1 MENNLKNLKGQKTTK
16 IPQSAFSEMMSAIR
30 YFDKVDEGCGY
41 DRLNA
46 KMVMIQMNYDLTENE
61 LSIVEKWAYNKY
73 YKN

>member
-1 MENNLKNLKGQKTTK
+1 MDTITVKTGE
-16 IPQSAFSEMMSAIR
+16 IPQGAFSEMVSAFR

-46 KMVMIQMNYDLTENE
+46 KMRMIKMNYQLTDNE
-61 LSIVEKWAYNKY
+61 LGVVEKWAYDKY

>member
-1 MENNLKNLKGQKTTK
+1 MNTATKTGK
-16 IPQSAFSEMMSAIR
+16 IPRGAFSEMMSAFR

-46 KMVMIQMNYDLTENE
+46 KMSMIKYNYDLTDDE
-61 LSIVEKWAYNKY
+61 LGVVEKWAYEKY

>member
-1 MENNLKNLKGQKTTK
+1 MATVNQKTGK
-16 IPQSAFSEMMSAIR
+16 IPQGAFSEMMSAFR

-46 KMVMIQMNYDLTENE
+46 KMRIIQMNYYLNDNE
-61 LSIVEKWAYNKY
+61 LAIVEKWAYEKY

>member
-1 MENNLKNLKGQKTTK
+1 MKTSETTTGKTVK
-16 IPQSAFSEMMSAIR
+16 IPKGAFSEMMSAFT

-46 KMVMIQMNYDLTENE
+46 KMRMIQMNYQLTDDE
-61 LSIVEKWAYNKY
+61 IGVVEKWAYEKY